1 MSKSFKN
8 ITNPQ
13 EIQDLQVDS
22 QTATPDLTTMLRE
35 ANAKI
40 DEISFLLHQQ
50 EDTTASITRA
60 LITVSAGL
68 EEANMKIARI
78 KAIKRQSI
86 KNAADCIYCE
96 NERICDCAEPI
107 FEIIKIVLSV
117 DIDAALRDK
126 KEIV

>member
-8 ITNPQ
+8 IINLQ
-13 EIQDLQVDS
+13 EIQDLQVGS
-22 QTATPDLTTMLRE
+22 QTATPDLTTMLKE

-50 EDTTASITRA
+50 ENTTASITRA
-60 LITVSAGL
+60 LIKVSAGL

-86 KNAADCIYCE
+86 KNGAHWIYCE

-107 FEIIKIVLSV
+107 FEIIEIVLGV